1 MSRVQRWEAG
11 PGPAH
16 GPRELALQ
24 GRSSAVPSLCPKD
37 ATVFLKEKLRSDS
50 AVVVQ
55 SEVIGIYE
63 K

>member
-50 AVVVQ
+50 AVVSLVA
-55 SEVIGIYE
+55 EHGL
-63 K
+63 